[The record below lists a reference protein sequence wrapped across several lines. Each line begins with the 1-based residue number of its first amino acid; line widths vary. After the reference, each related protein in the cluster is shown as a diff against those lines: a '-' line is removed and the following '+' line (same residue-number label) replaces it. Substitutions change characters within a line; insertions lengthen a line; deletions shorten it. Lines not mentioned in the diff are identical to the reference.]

1 MLYKNCRW
9 CHWYKDGECLQRNT
23 FKGSSVD
30 VRHLSEEGVIDEA
43 IREGFTNQLFP
54 ELQHNLESSLSKKKA
69 KAFMQAFYEEL
80 EAVKNDW
87 VISIDELVTA
97 TIQHEIDKS
106 NSARVVDPEEFYC
119 KYFM

>member
-9 CHWYKDGECLQRNT
+9 CHWYENGKCLHPNT
-23 FKGSSVD
+23 FKGSSAD
-30 VRHLSEEGVIDEA
+30 VRYLSEEGIVDEA

-87 VISIDELVTA
+87 VIGIDESVTA
-97 TIQHEIDKS
+97 AIQNEIDKN
-106 NSARVVDPEEFYC
+106 NSAEVVDPEEFYC